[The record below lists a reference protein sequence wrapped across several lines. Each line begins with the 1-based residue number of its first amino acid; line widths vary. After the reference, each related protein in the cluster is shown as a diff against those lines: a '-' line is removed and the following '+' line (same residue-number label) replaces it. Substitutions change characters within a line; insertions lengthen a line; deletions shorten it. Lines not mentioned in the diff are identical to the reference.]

1 MWPSSLNIQ
10 FLLPMMKL
18 LKFIEKVDVLITNN
32 TFQKINS
39 KIKPAKDKIVDCDGL
54 LLIPGLIN
62 SHTHIGDS
70 IAKDIAL
77 DKDPDSKINPILG
90 IKQKILRET
99 EPKKLIY
106 FMRNTVKSMLK
117 KGTTT
122 FVDFREGGL
131 DGVLLMQKVLSNTPI
146 RSIILG
152 RIEYYQSK
160 DQIRRNVPIPQSYQ
174 NQIDQLLKNCD
185 GIGISGS
192 NENSDS
198 SLKQFSKIKK
208 IRAIHCAETKQSYLK
223 SKQITRKTEP
233 KRSMLLKPDFL
244 VHMTYASKS
253 DLSIASKKTRGIVVC
268 PRANASLA
276 EGIPNVVQM
285 MEMNCNIT
293 IGTDNVMINSPD
305 LFREMD
311 FLWKTTMGIHQ
322 KRIEPKNILKM
333 TTINAGKLL
342 GKKIGCIKEGYLA
355 DAVFI
360 KKNDL
365 DLDPLRNPH
374 ASIVHRANE
383 NSIQAVMIGGNIVH
397 GKL

>member
-1 MWPSSLNIQ
+1 MILKNISI
-10 FLLPMMKL
+10 LYGND
-18 LKFIEKVDVLITNN
+18 LKFIEKTSVRINGN
-32 TFQKINS
+32 AFQKIAS
-39 KIKPAKDKIVDCDGL
+39 KIKPAKNKVVNCDGL

-77 DKDPDSKINPILG
+77 NKNPDSKIHPIFG
-90 IKQKILRET
+90 IKQKILKET
-99 EPKKLIY
+99 EPKKLAY
-106 FMRNTVKSMLK
+106 FMRKTVKSMLK

-131 DGVLLMQKVLSNTPI
+131 DGVLLMQKALSNIPI

-152 RIEYYQSK
+152 RIEFYQSK
-160 DQIRRNVPIPQSYQ
+160 NQIKKNIPIPQSYQ
-174 NQIDQLLKNCD
+174 NQIEPLLKNCD

-223 SKQITRKTEP
+223 SKQTTRKTEP

-253 DLSIASKKTRGIVVC
+253 DLNLVSKKIRGIVVC

-276 EGIPNVVQM
+276 EGIPDIEQM
-285 MEMNCNIT
+285 MKMNCNVA
-293 IGTDNVMINSPD
+293 IGTDNLMINSPD

-311 FLWKTTMGIHQ
+311 FLWKVTMGIYK
-322 KRIEPKNILKM
+322 KRVEPKKILKM
-333 TTINAGKLL
+333 VTINAGKLL

-360 KKNDL
+360 KKNNL
-365 DLDPLRNPH
+365 DLDPLQNPY

-383 NSIQAVMIGGNIVH
+383 NSIKAVMIGGKIVH

>member
-1 MWPSSLNIQ
+1 MILKNIST
-10 FLLPMMKL
+10 LYGSDLKL
-18 LKFIEKVDVLITNN
+18 IEKTSIEITGN
-32 TFQKINS
+32 TFQKIS
-39 KIKPAKDKIVDCDGL
+39 SEIKPSKNKVVNCKGL

-77 DKDPDSKINPILG
+77 NDNVNSKIHPVFG
-90 IKQKILRET
+90 VKQKILRET
-99 EPKKLIY
+99 NPKKLII
-106 FMRNTVKSMLK
+106 FMRKSAKSMIK
-117 KGTTT
+117 KGITT
-122 FVDFREGGL
+122 FVDFRESGL
-131 DGVLLMQKVLSNTPI
+131 DGVLLIQKALSDIPI
-146 RSIILG
+146 RAVILG
-152 RIEYYQSK
+152 RIEFYQSK
-160 DQIRRNVPIPQSYQ
+160 SQIKKNMPIPKSYL
-174 NQIDQLLKNCD
+174 NQLEPLLKNCD
-185 GIGISGS
+185 GLGISGS

-198 SLKQFSKIKK
+198 SLKQLSKTKE
-208 IRAIHCAETKQSYLK
+208 IRAIHCAETMQSYLK
-223 SKQITRKTEP
+223 SKQMTKKTEP
-233 KRSMLLKPDFL
+233 ERSMFLKPDFL
-244 VHMTYASKS
+244 VHMTYASKN
-253 DLSIASKKTRGIVVC
+253 DLNLVSKKIRGIVVC

>member
-1 MWPSSLNIQ
+1 MILKNISI
-10 FLLPMMKL
+10 LYGND
-18 LKFIEKVDVLITNN
+18 LKFIEKTSVRINGN
-32 TFQKINS
+32 TFQKIAS
-39 KIKPAKDKIVDCDGL
+39 KIKPAKNKVVNCDGL

-70 IAKDIAL
+70 IAKDVAL
-77 DKDPDSKINPILG
+77 DKDPDSKINPIFG

-99 EPKKLIY
+99 EPKKLAY
-106 FMRNTVKSMLK
+106 FMRKTVKSMLK

-131 DGVLLMQKVLSNTPI
+131 DGVLLIQKVLSNIPI
-146 RSIILG
+146 RAIILG
-152 RIEYYQSK
+152 RLEFYQSK
-160 DQIRRNVPIPQSYQ
+160 NQIKKNTPIPKSYQ
-174 NQIDQLLKNCD
+174 NKIESLLTNCD

-198 SLKQFSKIKK
+198 ALKQLSKTKK

-223 SKQITRKTEP
+223 SKQTTRKTEP
-233 KRSMLLKPDFL
+233 QRCLLLKPNFL

-253 DLSIASKKTRGIVVC
+253 DLRLVSKKISGIVVC

-276 EGIPNVVQM
+276 EGIPDIEQM
-285 MEMNCNIT
+285 MKMNCNVA
-293 IGTDNVMINSPD
+293 IGTDNLMINSPD

-311 FLWKTTMGIHQ
+311 FLWKVTMGIYK
-322 KRIEPKNILKM
+322 KRVEPKKILKM
-333 TTINAGKLL
+333 VTINAGKLL

-360 KKNDL
+360 KKNNL
-365 DLDPLRNPH
+365 DLDPLQNPY

-383 NSIQAVMIGGNIVH
+383 NSIKAVMIGGKIVH

>member
-1 MWPSSLNIQ
+1 MILKNISV
-10 FLLPMMKL
+10 LYGNN
-18 LKFIEKVDVLITNN
+18 LKFIEQTNVLITNN

-39 KIKPAKDKIVDCDGL
+39 KIKPAKNKVVNCDGL

-77 DKDPDSKINPILG
+77 NKDPDSKINPIFG
-90 IKQKILRET
+90 IKQKILKET
-99 EPKKLIY
+99 EPKKLIH

-131 DGVLLMQKVLSNTPI
+131 DGVLLMQNVLSNTPI

-152 RIEYYQSK
+152 RIEFYQSK
-160 DQIRRNVPIPQSYQ
+160 DQIKKNTSIPQSYQ
-174 NQIDQLLKNCD
+174 NQIELLLKNCD
-185 GIGISGS
+185 GIGISGP

-198 SLKQFSKIKK
+198 SLKLFSQIKK

-223 SKQITRKTEP
+223 SKQTTRKTEIW
-233 KRSMLLKPDFL
+233 RSMLLKPDFL

-253 DLSIASKKTRGIVVC
+253 DLKFVSKKIKGIVVC

-276 EGIPNVVQM
+276 EGIPNIVQM
-285 MEMNCNIT
+285 MKMNCNIA

-311 FLWKTTMGIHQ
+311 FLWKATMGIHQ

-333 TTINAGKLL
+333 ITVNAGKLL
-342 GKKIGCIKEGYLA
+342 DKKIGCIKEGYLA

-374 ASIVHRANE
+374 ASIVHRTNE
-383 NSIQAVMIGGNIVH
+383 NSIQAVMIGGKIVY

>member
-1 MWPSSLNIQ
+1 MILKNISV
-10 FLLPMMKL
+10 LYGNN
-18 LKFIEKVDVLITNN
+18 LKFIEKTNVLITNSI
-32 TFQKINS
+32 FQKINS
-39 KIKPAKDKIVDCDGL
+39 KIKPAKNKVVNCDGL

-77 DKDPDSKINPILG
+77 NKDPDSKINPIFG
-90 IKQKILRET
+90 IKQKILKET
-99 EPKKLIY
+99 EPKKLIH

-131 DGVLLMQKVLSNTPI
+131 DGVLLMQKVLSNIPI

-152 RIEYYQSK
+152 RIEFYQSK
-160 DQIRRNVPIPQSYQ
+160 DQIKKNTSIPQSYQ
-174 NQIDQLLKNCD
+174 NQIELLLKNCD
-185 GIGISGS
+185 GIGISGP

-223 SKQITRKTEP
+223 SKQTTRKTEP
-233 KRSMLLKPDFL
+233 SRSMLLKPDFL

-253 DLSIASKKTRGIVVC
+253 DLNMASKKTRGIVVC

-276 EGIPNVVQM
+276 EGIPNIVQM
-285 MEMNCNIT
+285 MKMNCNVA

-311 FLWKTTMGIHQ
+311 FLWKVTMGIHQ
-322 KRIEPKNILKM
+322 KRIEPKSILKM
-333 TTINAGKLL
+333 VTVNAGKIL

-365 DLDPLRNPH
+365 DLDPLQNPH

-383 NSIQAVMIGGNIVH
+383 KTIKAVMIGGKIVY

>member
-1 MWPSSLNIQ
+1 MILKNISI
-10 FLLPMMKL
+10 LYGND
-18 LKFIEKVDVLITNN
+18 LKFIEQTNVLITNN
-32 TFQKINS
+32 TFQKIAS
-39 KIKPAKDKIVDCDGL
+39 KIKPAKNKVVNCDGL

-77 DKDPDSKINPILG
+77 DKDPDSKINPIFG

-99 EPKKLIY
+99 EPKKLAY
-106 FMRNTVKSMLK
+106 FMRKTVKSMLK

-131 DGVLLMQKVLSNTPI
+131 DGVLLIQKVLSNIPI
-146 RSIILG
+146 RAIILG
-152 RIEYYQSK
+152 RLEFYQSK
-160 DQIRRNVPIPQSYQ
+160 NQIKKNTPIPQSYQ
-174 NQIDQLLKNCD
+174 NKIESLLTNCD

-198 SLKQFSKIKK
+198 ALKQLSKTKK

-223 SKQITRKTEP
+223 SKQTTRKTEP
-233 KRSMLLKPDFL
+233 QRCLLLKPNFL

-253 DLSIASKKTRGIVVC
+253 DLRLVSKKISGIVVC

-276 EGIPNVVQM
+276 EGIPDIEQM
-285 MEMNCNIT
+285 MKMNCNVA
-293 IGTDNVMINSPD
+293 IGTDNLMINSPD

-311 FLWKTTMGIHQ
+311 FLWKVTMGIYK
-322 KRIEPKNILKM
+322 KRVEPKKILKM
-333 TTINAGKLL
+333 VTVNAGKLL

-360 KKNDL
+360 KKNSL
-365 DLDPLRNPH
+365 DLDPLQNPH

-383 NSIQAVMIGGNIVH
+383 NSIKAVMIGGKIVH

>member
-1 MWPSSLNIQ
+1 MILKNISV
-10 FLLPMMKL
+10 LYGNN
-18 LKFIEKVDVLITNN
+18 LKFIEKTNVLITNN
-32 TFQKINS
+32 TFQKINP
-39 KIKPAKDKIVDCDGL
+39 KIKSTKNKVVNCDGL

-77 DKDPDSKINPILG
+77 DMDPDSKINPIFG

-99 EPKKLIY
+99 EPKKLIH
-106 FMRNTVKSMLK
+106 FMRKTVKSMLK

-131 DGVLLMQKVLSNTPI
+131 DGVLLMQNVLSNTPI

-160 DQIRRNVPIPQSYQ
+160 DQIKRNTPIPQSYQ

-223 SKQITRKTEP
+223 SKQTTRKTEP

-253 DLSIASKKTRGIVVC
+253 DLKFVSKKIKGIVVC

-285 MEMNCNIT
+285 MEMDCNVA

-305 LFREMD
+305 
-311 FLWKTTMGIHQ
+311 
-322 KRIEPKNILKM
+322 
-333 TTINAGKLL
+333 
-342 GKKIGCIKEGYLA
+342 
-355 DAVFI
+355 
-360 KKNDL
+360 
-365 DLDPLRNPH
+365 
-374 ASIVHRANE
+374 
-383 NSIQAVMIGGNIVH
+383 
-397 GKL
+397 

>member
-1 MWPSSLNIQ
+1 MILKNISV
-10 FLLPMMKL
+10 LYGNN
-18 LKFIEKVDVLITNN
+18 LKFIEKTNVLITNN
-32 TFQKINS
+32 IFKKINP
-39 KIKPAKDKIVDCDGL
+39 KIKSTKNKVVNCDGL

-77 DKDPDSKINPILG
+77 DRDPDSKINPIFG

-99 EPKKLIY
+99 EPKKLIH
-106 FMRNTVKSMLK
+106 FMRKTVKSMLK

-160 DQIRRNVPIPQSYQ
+160 DQIRRNTPIPQSYQ

-198 SLKQFSKIKK
+198 SLKEFSKIKK
-208 IRAIHCAETKQSYLK
+208 IRAIHCAETTQSCLK
-223 SKQITRKTEP
+223 SKQTTGKTEP

-244 VHMTYASKS
+244 VHMTHASKS
-253 DLSIASKKTRGIVVC
+253 DLKIASKKTSGIVVC

-285 MEMNCNIT
+285 MKMNCNVA

-311 FLWKTTMGIHQ
+311 FLWKVTMGINQ
-322 KRIEPKNILKM
+322 KRIEPRNILKM
-333 TTINAGKLL
+333 TTVNAGKLL

-355 DAVFI
+355 DAIFI

>member
-1 MWPSSLNIQ
+1 MILKNISI
-10 FLLPMMKL
+10 LYGNN
-18 LKFIEKVDVLITNN
+18 LKFIEKTNMLITNN
-32 TFQKINS
+32 TFQKISS
-39 KIKPAKDKIVDCDGL
+39 KIKPAKNKVVNCDGL

-77 DKDPDSKINPILG
+77 DKDPDSKINPIFG

-99 EPKKLIY
+99 EPKKLAY
-106 FMRNTVKSMLK
+106 FMRKTVKSMLK

-131 DGVLLMQKVLSNTPI
+131 DGVLLIQKVLSNIPI
-146 RSIILG
+146 RAIILG
-152 RIEYYQSK
+152 RLEFYQSK
-160 DQIRRNVPIPQSYQ
+160 
-174 NQIDQLLKNCD
+174 NQIKKNSSIPKSYLNQLESLLTNCD

-198 SLKQFSKIKK
+198 ALKQLSKTKK

-253 DLSIASKKTRGIVVC
+253 DLNIVSKKTRGIVVC

-333 TTINAGKLL
+333 VTINAGKLL
-342 GKKIGCIKEGYLA
+342 GKKIG
-355 DAVFI
+355 
-360 KKNDL
+360 
-365 DLDPLRNPH
+365 
-374 ASIVHRANE
+374 
-383 NSIQAVMIGGNIVH
+383 
-397 GKL
+397 

>member
-1 MWPSSLNIQ
+1 MILKNISV
-10 FLLPMMKL
+10 LYGNN
-18 LKFIEKVDVLITNN
+18 LKFIEKTNVLITNN

-39 KIKPAKDKIVDCDGL
+39 KIKSTKNKVVNCDGL

-77 DKDPDSKINPILG
+77 DKDPDSKINPIFG

-99 EPKKLIY
+99 EPKKLAY
-106 FMRNTVKSMLK
+106 FMRKTVKSMLK
-117 KGTTT
+117 KGITT
-122 FVDFREGGL
+122 FVDFREGGSE
-131 DGVLLMQKVLSNTPI
+131 GVLLIQKALSNIPI
-146 RSIILG
+146 RAIILG
-152 RIEYYQSK
+152 RIELYQSK
-160 DQIRRNVPIPQSYQ
+160 DQIKKNIPISQSYQ
-174 NQIDQLLKNCD
+174 NKIESLLTNCD

-198 SLKQFSKIKK
+198 ALKQLSKTKK
-208 IRAIHCAETKQSYLK
+208 TRAIHCAETEQSYLK
-223 SKQITRKTEP
+223 SKQTTKKTEP
-233 KRSMLLKPDFL
+233 ERCMLLKPDFL

-253 DLSIASKKTRGIVVC
+253 DLKLVSKKIRGIVVC

-276 EGIPNVVQM
+276 EGIPDIEQM
-285 MEMNCNIT
+285 MKMNCNVA
-293 IGTDNVMINSPD
+293 IGTDNLMINSPD

-311 FLWKTTMGIHQ
+311 FLWKVTMGIHK
-322 KRIEPKNILKM
+322 KRVDPKKILKM
-333 TTINAGKLL
+333 VTVNAGKLL
-342 GKKIGCIKEGYLA
+342 DKKIGCIKEGYLA

-360 KKNDL
+360 KKNNL
-365 DLDPLRNPH
+365 DLDPLQNPY

-383 NSIQAVMIGGNIVH
+383 NSIKAVMIGGKIVH

>member
-1 MWPSSLNIQ
+1 MILKNISV
-10 FLLPMMKL
+10 LYGNN
-18 LKFIEKVDVLITNN
+18 LKFIEKTNVLITNN

-39 KIKPAKDKIVDCDGL
+39 KIKSIKSKVVNCDGL

-77 DKDPDSKINPILG
+77 DKDPDSKINPIFG

-99 EPKKLIY
+99 EPKKLAY
-106 FMRNTVKSMLK
+106 FMRKTVKSMLQ

-131 DGVLLMQKVLSNTPI
+131 DGVLLMQKALSNTPI

-160 DQIRRNVPIPQSYQ
+160 EQIKRNTPIPQSYQ

-208 IRAIHCAETKQSYLK
+208 IRAIHCAETKQSYFK

-253 DLSIASKKTRGIVVC
+253 DLKFVSKKIKGIVVC

-276 EGIPNVVQM
+276 EGIPNVIQM
-285 MEMNCNIT
+285 MQTNCNVA

-333 TTINAGKLL
+333 ATVNAGKILD
-342 GKKIGCIKEGYLA
+342 KKIGCIKEGYLA

-360 KKNDL
+360 KKNDV
-365 DLDPLRNPH
+365 DLDPLQNPH

-383 NSIQAVMIGGNIVH
+383 NSIQAVMIGGKIVH

>member
-1 MWPSSLNIQ
+1 MILKNISI
-10 FLLPMMKL
+10 LYGNN
-18 LKFIEKVDVLITNN
+18 LKFIEKTNVLITNN

-39 KIKPAKDKIVDCDGL
+39 KIKPAKDKIVNCDGL

-77 DKDPDSKINPILG
+77 DKDPDSKINPIFG
-90 IKQKILRET
+90 IKQKILKET
-99 EPKKLIY
+99 EPRKLIY
-106 FMRNTVKSMLK
+106 YMRKTVKSMLK

-131 DGVLLMQKVLSNTPI
+131 EGDLLMQMVITNTPI

-160 DQIRRNVPIPQSYQ
+160 DQIRRNIPIPQSYR

-223 SKQITRKTEP
+223 SKQTIRRTEP

-311 FLWKTTMGIHQ
+311 FLWKTTMGVHQ

-333 TTINAGKLL
+333 ATINAGKLL

>member
-1 MWPSSLNIQ
+1 MILKNISV
-10 FLLPMMKL
+10 LYGNN
-18 LKFIEKVDVLITNN
+18 LKFIEKTNVLITNN
-32 TFQKINS
+32 TFKKINP
-39 KIKPAKDKIVDCDGL
+39 KIKSTKNKVVNCDDL

-77 DKDPDSKINPILG
+77 DKDPDSKINPIFG
-90 IKQKILRET
+90 IKQKILKET
-99 EPKKLIY
+99 EPRKLIY
-106 FMRNTVKSMLK
+106 YMRKTVKSMLK

-131 DGVLLMQKVLSNTPI
+131 DGVLLMQKAISNIPI

-160 DQIRRNVPIPQSYQ
+160 EQIKRNTPIPQPYQ
-174 NQIDQLLKNCD
+174 NQIDTLLKNCD
-185 GIGISGS
+185 GVGISGS

-223 SKQITRKTEP
+223 SKQTTRRTEP

-253 DLSIASKKTRGIVVC
+253 DLKFVSKKIKGIIVC

-285 MEMNCNIT
+285 MEMDCNVA

-311 FLWKTTMGIHQ
+311 FLWKTTMGVHQ
-322 KRIEPKNILKM
+322 KRIDPKNILKM
-333 TTINAGKLL
+333 VTVNAGKILD
-342 GKKIGCIKEGYLA
+342 KKIGCIKEGYLA

-360 KKNDL
+360 KKNDV
-365 DLDPLRNPH
+365 DLDPLQNPH

-383 NSIQAVMIGGNIVH
+383 NSIQAVMIGGKIVH